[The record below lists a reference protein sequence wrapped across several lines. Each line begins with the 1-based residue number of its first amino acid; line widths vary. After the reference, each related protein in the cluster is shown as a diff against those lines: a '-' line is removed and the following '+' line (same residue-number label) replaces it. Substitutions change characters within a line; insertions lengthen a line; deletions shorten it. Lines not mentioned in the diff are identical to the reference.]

1 MSSHHRTTSE
11 MPSKWWADNGSFYFT
26 SQPNIMAYTSIFT
39 VCRSILKMYLGN
51 LKVYNPQTVC
61 GEMPTAA
68 SSVARTA
75 ATNSWPFS
83 VVSVSLL
90 NGAASSPCWP
100 STTCGVGPLWCET
113 FLSLADAARSSI
125 GLSSMHVWHHALKQ
139 RVRAAVGSRLQDLS
153 VYSCFIVNYLHVG

>member
-1 MSSHHRTTSE
+1 MSGQHRTTSE
-11 MPSKWWADNGSFYFT
+11 MPSQWLADDGNFYFT
-26 SQPNIMAYTSIFT
+26 SQHNIMAYTSIFT
-39 VCRSILKMYLGN
+39 VFRSILMMYLGN
-51 LKVYNPQTVC
+51 LKVYNPRTVC
-61 GEMPTAA
+61 GETLIPA
-68 SSVARTA
+68 SNVARTV

-125 GLSSMHVWHHALKQ
+125 ESSSMHVWHHALKQ
-139 RVRAAVGSRLQDLS
+139 WVRAVVGSR
-153 VYSCFIVNYLHVG
+153 